1 MFSKTK
7 AIRKGLTGLGLLWL
21 MAATLVSCVT
31 TPAPIVIYE
40 DRRDSIWLKFDP
52 EAGTGHSHPYSMTS
66 EQMAKILRGVWVK
79 HREVIAGFGLLG
91 EGEGAPAFSGSEIA
105 ILTPYLAEAL
115 RKASPKDMVTFYVTR
130 GDPTLGQLVTS
141 GGLFVQDNRMYFI
154 LANSHT
160 SPSSVQYENTY
171 EFEARDEPLIPI
183 ARHKFTVG
191 FSPKE
196 AWIPNAAV
204 RGKEGYERYLDE
216 SKLLVLDLP
225 RLMTET
231 QTPTTKF
238 TPTSPKPGP

>member
-1 MFSKTK
+1 MVSKTK

-21 MAATLVSCVT
+21 MVATLVSCVK

-52 EAGTGHSHPYSMTS
+52 EAGTGHGHPYSMTS

-105 ILTPYLAEAL
+105 IMAPYLAEAL
-115 RKASPKDMVTFYVTR
+115 RKASPKDMVTFYMTR
-130 GDPTLGQLVTS
+130 GDPTLGKLVTS

-183 ARHKFTVG
+183 AKQKFTSG
-191 FSPKE
+191 FTPQE
-196 AWIPNAAV
+196 VWIPNAKV
-204 RGKEGYERYLDE
+204 RGTEGYERYLDE
-216 SKLLVLDLP
+216 SKLIIIDLQKLFAQTDNPSSPSPP
-225 RLMTET
+225 R
-231 QTPTTKF
+231 P
-238 TPTSPKPGP
+238 